1 MGTGFDD
8 SLFTYHEEAVV
19 NFLVPVI
26 TLDEN
31 VFSIHF

>member
-1 MGTGFDD
+1 MDTGFDD
-8 SLFTYHEEAVV
+8 SLLTYHEEAVV
-19 NFLVPVI
+19 NFLVHVI